1 MEAIAEKIHD
11 VSILRRLLFATAFL
25 PSCYPNFWE
34 NVAAFATHGKKASL
48 DPDIA
53 QILME
58 NTQMLNNSGFSQD
71 KLLMR
76 AVVLIRVS
84 HA

>member
-1 MEAIAEKIHD
+1 MERI
-11 VSILRRLLFATAFL
+11 
-25 PSCYPNFWE
+25 
-34 NVAAFATHGKKASL
+34 KASL